1 MKKTLTTLFVTTI
14 SALGF
19 SQEQSITTN
28 AFAGTTP
35 HVAVPAQEMSNN
47 VGTFYIKMGANESN
61 IPTNTD
67 TLMPE
72 LGVGYRHANEH
83 HGMDISAEG
92 GLRETRVTADLKEAN
107 YSYSLPKM
115 DYLYY
120 VSPASN
126 TSFYAGVGAALGG
139 LRQQREDVTTAENGV
154 TTTTSSVQEFHGIIP
169 NIIVGQEFNRKGT
182 VKSFVQLEVSQ
193 PAIAAYQAG
202 DLPTPR
208 ASLFVGA
215 GF

>member
-1 MKKTLTTLFVTTI
+1 MKKTLTTLFMTTV

-19 SQEQSITTN
+19 AQEESMTAN
-28 AFAGTTP
+28 AFAQPTS
-35 HVAVPAQEMSNN
+35 HVAVPTQKMSNK

-61 IPTNTD
+61 LPKNTD

-72 LGVGYRHANEH
+72 VGVGYRYAQSH
-83 HGMDISAEG
+83 HGMDVSVEG
-92 GLRETRVTADLKEAN
+92 GLRGEHITTDLKKTN
-107 YSYSLPKM
+107 YFYSLPKV

-120 VSPASN
+120 VTPESN
-126 TSFYAGVGAALGG
+126 TSFYAGMGAALGG
-139 LRQQREDVTTAENGV
+139 LRQEKEDVVTEDGV
-154 TTTTSSVQEFHGIIP
+154 TTTTTSVQEFHGIIP
-169 NIIVGQEFNRKGT
+169 NVVIGQEFNRRGT

-193 PAIAAYQAG
+193 PAVAASQTG
-202 DLPTPR
+202 KLPTPR